1 MARGRPPD
9 GRGRERATANRHVR
23 GHALDSLSWFPS
35 GKSLLFAATSGGVR
49 WLSRMDI
56 DGSNYETI
64 LESRDGYIG
73 HPRAFGPDPAAGPP
87 PLMPALWGSVRVG
100 AEELGLVLTP

>member
-1 MARGRPPD
+1 
-9 GRGRERATANRHVR
+9 
-23 GHALDSLSWFPS
+23 
-35 GKSLLFAATSGGVR
+35 
-49 WLSRMDI
+49 MDI